1 MSTGEDND
9 DLVDKLVEADY
20 IKTALV
26 EKVFRAVDRAD
37 YYLPDQRESAY
48 KDLAWKHEHLHM
60 SAPCIYSEVMEALQL
75 EPGLSFLNLGSGT
88 GYLSTMVGLIL
99 GPYGKNHGVEQYQ
112 DVVDYANER
121 LAEFKKTNSS
131 FDEFDFCEP
140 QLMVGNC
147 LLLNSGWQLYDR
159 VYVGAACPPEHE
171 GYMKNLI
178 KVGGVLVMPLNERLI
193 QAKRTGETEWEVK
206 NILPVSFATLVVPP
220 RDNPPDFIDLP
231 ETPLPLLQELC
242 RTTIRRILR
251 TNIHKLH
258 PGLSKVRKC
267 VKKKRRRTN
276 RLSNLNIV
284 PLSMGMMI
292 LRHFDNEQDED
303 ESDESETEGRERGAP
318 DGASVPDRARV
329 ETNEEMENDEQDKNL
344 QMVKDQAKDDNLAV
358 SMEKGDGVEAQTNG
372 KKRRSE
378 DIDSTEAA
386 TGKLRGKYEN
396 GLNRRRQRNQDEAS
410 MAVDNDGESSKTNII
425 KTVGDIKPET
435 SKPSEL
441 EDIAMAGESN
451 CDKDKNIG
459 SKSDDSESDYGSGDD
474 LPEADDRTDRGSERA
489 NTGLDIERILAL
501 NIQKVRERIT
511 TELGALGPHDTDED
525 PEINPPDAPS
535 FDTDDDDD
543 MQVDFLESLKH
554 RARSSCPPRKLRY
567 SSNTSVDTST
577 TSGIGSYT
585 DDHLDAEMASHMDS
599 QKTSPGAV
607 SMDGPELSK
616 LRSRQQ
622 QMDYSDSEEGEEE
635 SDDKEGDSIP
645 KESLGKLLRE
655 SVESL
660 PLPTAL
666 RSYVMYYRN

>member
-20 IKTALV
+20 IKTSLV

-112 DVVDYANER
+112 DVVDYANEK
-121 LAEFKKTNSS
+121 LAEFKKTNTS

-140 QLMVGNC
+140 EFMVGNC

-193 QAKRTGETEWEVK
+193 QAKRTGEAEWEVK

-242 RTTIRRILR
+242 RTNIRRILR

-258 PGLSKVRKC
+258 PGLNKVRKR
-267 VKKKRRRTN
+267 VKKKPRRSN

-292 LRHFDNEQDED
+292 LRHFDNEPDED
-303 ESDESETEGRERGAP
+303 HSGESETEAGEKDTP
-318 DGASVPDRARV
+318 DGASSRRRRRE
-329 ETNEEMENDEQDKNL
+329 ETEEMENEEEDKNL
-344 QMVKDQAKDDNLAV
+344 KPKNDGSDDADVTESEEKVDDIVAKPNGMKLR
-358 SMEKGDGVEAQTNG
+358 SGD
-372 KKRRSE
+372 KKV
-378 DIDSTEAA
+378 TEAA
-386 TGKLRGKYEN
+386 AEKPCKNFEN
-396 GLNRRRQRNQDEAS
+396 GLKRRRQVDHVEAN
-410 MAVDNDGESSKTNII
+410 MAVDDDGLKTNNI
-425 KTVGDIKPET
+425 KTVGVKKAET
-435 SKPSEL
+435 NKDSEL
-441 EDIAMAGESN
+441 EDIAMAGVN
-451 CDKDKNIG
+451 DCDKDENIG
-459 SKSDDSESDYGSGDD
+459 SKKDDSESDYGSGDE
-474 LPEADDRTDRGSERA
+474 LPEDVDDTNRGSQ
-489 NTGLDIERILAL
+489 NNPGLDIERILAL
-501 NIQKVRERIT
+501 NIQRVRERISS
-511 TELGALGPHDTDED
+511 ELGAIEPQDAGED
-525 PEINPPDAPS
+525 HEINPPDAPS

-543 MQVDFLESLKH
+543 MQMDFLDSLKH
-554 RARSSCPPRKLRY
+554 RARASCPPRKLRY

-585 DDHLDAEMASHMDS
+585 EDHLDAEMASHNDS
-599 QKTSPGAV
+599 EKTSPGTV
-607 SMDGPELSK
+607 SMDGPDPSK
-616 LRSRQQ
+616 FGSRQH
-622 QMDYSDSEEGEEE
+622 QMDCSDSEEGEDE
-635 SDDKEGDSIP
+635 SDEKEGEILP
-645 KESLGKLLRE
+645 KETLGKLLRE
-655 SVESL
+655 SVELL

>member
-26 EKVFRAVDRAD
+26 EKVFRAIDRAN

-99 GPYGKNHGVEQYQ
+99 GPYGKNHGVEQHQ
-112 DVVDYANER
+112 DVVEYAKER
-121 LAEFKKTNSS
+121 LDEFKKTNSS

-140 QLMVGNC
+140 EFMVGNC
-147 LLLNSGWQLYDR
+147 LLLNSGCQLYDR

-178 KVGGVLVMPLNERLI
+178 KIGGVLVMPLNDRLI
-193 QAKRTGETEWEVK
+193 QAKRTAETEWEVK

-220 RDNPPDFIDLP
+220 RDNQPDFIDLP

-242 RTTIRRILR
+242 RTNIRRILR

-258 PGLSKVRKC
+258 PGLNKVRKR
-267 VKKKRRRTN
+267 VKKKPKRTN

-292 LRHFDNEQDED
+292 LRQFDNEREED
-303 ESDESETEGRERGAP
+303 GSNESENEERES
-318 DGASVPDRARV
+318 GASSPDREKE
-329 ETNEEMENDEQDKNL
+329 ETSEDMENEEHDENQRTS
-344 QMVKDQAKDDNLAV
+344 KDQTKDENFAESSEKREAEAKP
-358 SMEKGDGVEAQTNG
+358 NG
-372 KKRRSE
+372 KKCRS
-378 DIDSTEAA
+378 DDAIVIEAGVENPH
-386 TGKLRGKYEN
+386 GKSEN
-396 GLNRRRQRNQDEAS
+396 GLRVNKQKNQDEAS
-410 MAVDNDGESSKTNII
+410 MAVDSDGNSLKTNKFKKVEYIKQENSKT
-425 KTVGDIKPET
+425 
-435 SKPSEL
+435 SEL
-441 EDIAMAGESN
+441 DDIAMAEEYN

-459 SKSDDSESDYGSGDD
+459 SKSNDSESDYESGEEFPEVDD
-474 LPEADDRTDRGSERA
+474 KTDTGPGRNSA
-489 NTGLDIERILAL
+489 GLDIERILAL
-501 NIQKVRERIT
+501 NIQRVRERIT
-511 TELGALGPHDTDED
+511 SELGALGSQGTGDDH
-525 PEINPPDAPS
+525 EISPPDAPS
-535 FDTDDDDD
+535 FDTDDEDD
-543 MQVDFLESLKH
+543 MQMDFLESLKH
-554 RARSSCPPRKLRY
+554 HARSSCPPRKLRY

-599 QKTSPGAV
+599 QKTSPGEI
-607 SMDGPELSK
+607 SMDGPEPSK
-616 LRSRQQ
+616 HRIRQQ
-622 QMDYSDSEEGEEE
+622 QMDFSDSEEGEAE
-635 SDDKEGDSIP
+635 SDEKEVESLP
-645 KESLGKLLRE
+645 KETLGQLLKE
-655 SVESL
+655 SVQSL

-666 RSYVMYYRN
+666 RSYLMYYRN